1 MNTKGKGRPS
11 TRSAKLID
19 GFYIEVL
26 NKGQKDKG
34 IKIRSKTKAE
44 MEDAAKRYAGSKD
57 VVILGE
63 YRNEEWVK

>member
-1 MNTKGKGRPS
+1 MRILKWVERLTPK
-11 TRSAKLID
+11 
-19 GFYIEVL
+19 VL